1 MPPTSVTK
9 INSRRLTVL
18 MKTKQKSTNKSAIK
32 VLGKHVFL
40 NLRVGKALLIEY
52 HKEKY

>member
-1 MPPTSVTK
+1 MPPTTVTK

-32 VLGKHVFL
+32 VLGK
-40 NLRVGKALLIEY
+40 LRVGKALLIEY